1 MKVILRKI
9 EPYENKKFSQT
20 LKQHKDYTRVLL
32 EITRKIL
39 SNADSIDISEAS
51 LSSMTYLKLV
61 IDKQSRI
68 FIYLSVDKFY
78 SFEYPCQVEVDI
90 YTKQVNSVY
99 TTSGINCTL
108 ELISNAISILDDVKC
123 DSIIDVYE
131 SRDEED
137 AFLNIKAYE
146 LLEYFWAHEPCYLRY
161 DYDPKSCNGALH
173 PLNHLDINI
182 SLKGSYKLG
191 LKSKLSPYEFEN
203 IVNKNTD
210 CYYLL
215 DKLPPYLA
223 GLKAYQKSKKV
234 NKKRRFNNM

>member
-1 MKVILRKI
+1 MKIILRKI
-9 EPYENKKFSQT
+9 ESYENKKFSQT

-39 SNADSIDISEAS
+39 SNDDSIDIKDTS
-51 LSSMTYLKLV
+51 LSSQAYLKLA

-68 FIYLSVDKFY
+68 FIYLSIDKFY
-78 SFEYPCQVEVDI
+78 SLEYPCQVEVDKF
-90 YTKQVNSVY
+90 TQQVNSVY

-137 AFLNIKAYE
+137 TFLNIEAYK

-191 LKSKLSPYEFEN
+191 LKSKLSPSEFEN

-210 CYYLL
+210 CYYLF
-215 DKLPPYLA
+215 DKLPPHLTI
-223 GLKAYQKSKKV
+223 LKANKRAKNRKK
-234 NKKRRFNNM
+234 K

>member
-1 MKVILRKI
+1 MKIIWRKI

-20 LKQHKDYTRVLL
+20 LKRHKDYTRVLL
-32 EITRKIL
+32 EITKKIL
-39 SNADSIDISEAS
+39 SNDNSININETS
-51 LSSMTYLKLV
+51 LSSQAYLKLI

-68 FIYLSVDKFY
+68 FVYLSVDKFY
-78 SFEYPCQVEVDI
+78 SFEYPCKVEVDI
-90 YTKQVNSVY
+90 YTKQVNSIY

-108 ELISNAISILDDVKC
+108 ELISNAISILDDVTC

-137 AFLNIKAYE
+137 AFLNIEAYK

-173 PLNHLDINI
+173 PLNHLDVNI
-182 SLKGSYKLG
+182 SLNGSYKLG
-191 LKSKLSPYEFEN
+191 LKSKLSPFEFEN

-215 DKLPPYLA
+215 DKLPSHLVD
-223 GLKAYQKSKKV
+223 LKVRQKSKKS
-234 NKKRRFNNM
+234 KRK

>member
-9 EPYENKKFSQT
+9 ASYENRKFSQT

-32 EITRKIL
+32 EITKKIL
-39 SNADSIDISEAS
+39 SNNDSININEIS
-51 LSSMTYLKLV
+51 LSSQAYLKLQ

-68 FIYLSVDKFY
+68 FVYLSVDKY
-78 SFEYPCQVEVDI
+78 M

-99 TTSGINCTL
+99 TTSGINCTW

-131 SRDEED
+131 SKDEED
-137 AFLNIKAYE
+137 AFLNVEAYK

-173 PLNHLDINI
+173 PLNHLDVNI

-191 LKSKLSPYEFEN
+191 LKSKLSPSEFEN
-203 IVNKNTD
+203 IVNKSTD

-215 DKLPPYLA
+215 DKLPSHLMN
-223 GLKAYQKSKKV
+223 LKAYQKNKRSKRNLKR
-234 NKKRRFNNM
+234 NKM

>member
-1 MKVILRKI
+1 MKIVLRKI

-39 SNADSIDISEAS
+39 SNNDYIDGES
-51 LSSMTYLKLV
+51 LSRQAYLKLV
-61 IDKQSRI
+61 INKQSRI
-68 FIYLSVDKFY
+68 FVYLSTDKFY
-78 SFEYPCQVEVDI
+78 SFEYPCQVEVNNL
-90 YTKQVNSVY
+90 TKQVDSVY

-108 ELISNAISILDDVKC
+108 ELISNAISILDDVRC

-131 SRDEED
+131 SRDMED
-137 AFLNIKAYE
+137 AFLNIDAYK

-173 PLNHLDINI
+173 PLNHLDVNM
-182 SLKGSYKLG
+182 SSKGSYKLG
-191 LKSKLSPYEFEN
+191 LKAKLSPSEFEN

-215 DKLPPYLA
+215 DKLPSYLVN
-223 GLKAYQKSKKV
+223 LKAYKR
-234 NKKRRFNNM
+234 NKKRK